1 VAAQPVLEGHVTAPG
16 ERVGEIDRLRAALQ
30 EAGYVAD
37 RELGAAL
44 LLMLELGRPLLLE
57 GDAGVGK
64 TEVAK
69 ALAAVRGA
77 RLIRLQCYEGLD
89 AHAAMYEW
97 NYQRQLLAIKL
108 LESDERSVE
117 QKEQD
122 IFSERFLLRRPL
134 LEAISAPEQAVLLID
149 EVDRADEAFE
159 AYLLEL
165 LSDFQMSIPE
175 LGTVHAVSRPLV
187 VITSNG
193 TRELSDAL
201 RRRCLYQYIDYPSF
215 EKELAI
221 VELKAPQAAGA
232 LARQVVAFV
241 QSVRRMELQKKPGI
255 AETLDWAA
263 ALLRMGISSVDDDG
277 AERILESLSA
287 LVKTR
292 ADRTAFTRDVV
303 ARIAAA
309 C

>member
-1 VAAQPVLEGHVTAPG
+1 MSAPG
-16 ERVGEIDRLRAALQ
+16 QRMDEIEALRAELQ
-30 EAGYVAD
+30 EAGYVA
-37 RELGAAL
+37 EPTLAAAL
-44 LLMLELGRPLLLE
+44 LLMVDLGRPLLLE

-69 ALAAVRGA
+69 ALAAVRGT

-89 AHAAMYEW
+89 VHSAMYEW

-108 LESDERSVE
+108 LDNDDRPAAL
-117 QKEQD
+117 KEQD
-122 IFSERFLLRRPL
+122 IFSERYLLKRPL
-134 LEAISAPEQAVLLID
+134 LEAIGCAEAPVLLID

-165 LSDFQMSIPE
+165 LSDFQMTIPE
-175 LGTVHAVSRPLV
+175 LGTVHAVTRPLV
-187 VITSNG
+187 IVTSNG

-215 EKELAI
+215 AKELAI
-221 VELKAPQAAGA
+221 VEIRAPQAAGE
-232 LARQVVAFV
+232 LARQIVAFV
-241 QSVRRMELQKKPGI
+241 QAVRRMELRKRPGI
-255 AETLDWAA
+255 AETLDWTA
-263 ALLRMGISSVDDDG
+263 ALLRLGISSLDEDG
-277 AERILESLSA
+277 AERILDTLSA
-287 LVKTR
+287 MIKTR
-292 ADRTAFTRDVV
+292 EDRTGFTREVV

>member
-1 VAAQPVLEGHVTAPG
+1 MTGAGTRMG
-16 ERVGEIDRLRAALQ
+16 EVDALRSRLHG
-30 EAGYVAD
+30 AGYVAD
-37 RELGAAL
+37 RDLAAAM
-44 LLMLELGRPLLLE
+44 LLMIDLGRPLLLE

-69 ALAAVRGA
+69 ALAAASGA

-108 LESDERSVE
+108 LEHDDRPVA

-122 IFSERFLLRRPL
+122 IFSDRYLLKRPL
-134 LEAISAPEQAVLLID
+134 LEAISCEKAPVLLID
-149 EVDRADEAFE
+149 EIDRADEAFE

-175 LGTVHAVSRPLV
+175 LGTVEAVSRPLV

-201 RRRCLYQYIDYPSF
+201 RRRCLYQYIDYPAF

-221 VELKAPQAAGA
+221 VELKAPRAAGE
-232 LARQVVAFV
+232 LARQLVSFV
-241 QSVRRMELQKKPGI
+241 QEARRMELRKKPGI

-263 ALLRMGISSVDDDG
+263 ALLRLGITRIDDDG
-277 AERILESLSA
+277 AEPILETLAA
-287 LVKTR
+287 LIKTR
-292 ADRTAFTRDVV
+292 EDRAEFTRDVV
-303 ARIAAA
+303 ERIAAG

>member
-1 VAAQPVLEGHVTAPG
+1 MTEVAT
-16 ERVGEIDRLRAALQ
+16 LQ
-30 EAGYVAD
+30 QQLTSAGYVAE
-37 RELGAAL
+37 RSFAAAL
-44 LLMLELGRPLLLE
+44 LLMIELGRPLLIE

-69 ALAAVRGA
+69 ALAAVRKT

-108 LESDERSVE
+108 LEHDERSVAA
-117 QKEQD
+117 KEQD
-122 IFSERFLLRRPL
+122 IFSERYLLKRPL
-134 LEAISAPEQAVLLID
+134 LEAIGCERPPVLLID

-175 LGTVHAVSRPLV
+175 LGTVKATTVPLV
-187 VITSNG
+187 IVTSNG

-201 RRRCLYQYIDYPSF
+201 RRRCLYQYLDYPSF

-221 VELKAPQAAGA
+221 VELRAPDAPAE
-232 LARQVVAFV
+232 LARQIVQFV
-241 QSVRRMELQKKPGI
+241 QSARRLELQKKPGV
-255 AETLDWAA
+255 AETLDWTA
-263 ALLRMGISSVDDDG
+263 ALLRLGITSIGEDG
-277 AERILESLSA
+277 VERILETLAA
-287 LVKTR
+287 LIKTR
-292 ADRTAFTRDVV
+292 EDRTAFTREAV